1 MLAFTLYYYYALMQQ
16 TTVVSQQEPLQFHLF
31 SVQMSSLL
39 KLFQSIIIS
48 VLYFLVS
55 LTQSR
60 AYSIYYE
67 EHVMNVLRW
76 ILELSVQY
84 HRTICFSFST
94 SHHFP
99 RPIYT
104 TFVLFLI
111 SPITHFSLPSRRVLP
126 HLPRDLTFS
135 SHTLSFSFHA
145 STFFVFSPF
154 STKLPFLFLT
164 YSHTLASK
172 QATAH
177 TLTPPVPHTCHV
189 TLTHSL
195 THTRA
200 QKLTLFGTTAPFST
214 TNIIL
219 GH

>member
-1 MLAFTLYYYYALMQQ
+1 
-16 TTVVSQQEPLQFHLF
+16 
-31 SVQMSSLL
+31 
-39 KLFQSIIIS
+39 
-48 VLYFLVS
+48 
-55 LTQSR
+55 
-60 AYSIYYE
+60 
-67 EHVMNVLRW
+67 MNVLRW

-84 HRTICFSFST
+84 HRAICFSFST

-99 RPIYT
+99 RPIYP

-145 STFFVFSPF
+145 STFSLFSLYFPLSLQNCPF
-154 STKLPFLFLT
+154 FSLPTHIHLQ
-164 YSHTLASK
+164 ASK